1 MVNAGTS
8 ADIRTAEGDST
19 AASAD
24 LTALLGELSDAISVV
39 TVVDRSLAAQELAG
53 AGDEEVTLRYA
64 RHEHPRDAVSLLG
77 ELQVRQRPSDSIGQR
92 DDVGHLRFALP

>member
-64 RHEHPRDAVSLLG
+64 LSLLRTVYG
-77 ELQVRQRPSDSIGQR
+77 RLDRVIP
-92 DDVGHLRFALP
+92 H